1 MQRWPYQ
8 VLGLTCRLTSIT
20 YLVAP
25 NQFSCE
31 RAREGERKREN
42 TPPENFAKM
51 SKEIKNNKKLPLSHD
66 TRPDDEVDAI
76 GRGSGTTEH
85 NSAVR
90 ARPTTTTIRV
100 KGILAK
106 IFCVSHH
113 QQRRRRPPI
122 SSLTFM
128 ARRGLALAH
137 HQNEGRDEVDCDV
150 VVVIGL
156 EARF

>member
-66 TRPDDEVDAI
+66 TRPDDEVDWERF
-76 GRGSGTTEH
+76 GNDRTQLRSKSQTNHHHHPSERHFGKDFLRQSS
-85 NSAVR
+85 SAAAAASTNKFVDFYGATR
-90 ARPTTTTIRV
+90 L
-100 KGILAK
+100 G
-106 IFCVSHH
+106 FG
-113 QQRRRRPPI
+113 PPP
-122 SSLTFM
+122 
-128 ARRGLALAH
+128 
-137 HQNEGRDEVDCDV
+137 E
-150 VVVIGL
+150 
-156 EARF
+156 